1 VCQRVEEEERT
12 VDRLRL
18 GWCKEGEGPEKDNEK
33 GKMRRKREKLAGGKG
48 RNVEGNVD
56 VERVSP
62 HHQRQPQMDPQ
73 TLQGGY

>member
-1 VCQRVEEEERT
+1 VCQRVEEEERM

-18 GWCKEGEGPEKDNEK
+18 GWCKEGERPDKENDK
-33 GKMRRKREKLAGGKG
+33 GKMRRKREKLAAGKG
-48 RNVEGNVD
+48 RDGEGNVD

-62 HHQRQPQMDPQ
+62 HHRHQPQMDPQ